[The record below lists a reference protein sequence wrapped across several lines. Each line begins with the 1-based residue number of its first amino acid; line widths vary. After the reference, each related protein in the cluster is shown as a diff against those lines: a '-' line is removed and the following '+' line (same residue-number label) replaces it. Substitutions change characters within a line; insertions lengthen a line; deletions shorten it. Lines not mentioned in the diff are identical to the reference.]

1 MPSMKCYQCGKVK
14 RCRMVVVEVQEVQP
28 LRDAVSTK
36 TFTIAKHAEYL
47 CAPCAREL
55 GYA

>member
-14 RCRMVVVEVQEVQP
+14 KCRMVMVRYEEPRVTPGPSQ
-28 LRDAVSTK
+28 R
-36 TFTIAKHAEYL
+36 AEYL
-47 CAPCAREL
+47 CTPCRREL